1 MTTGETTNAA
11 ESEADKRL
19 PYWADGPCPA
29 WCDRDHPAWHK
40 HMSTGWMC
48 FVVLSTEDPVTVD
61 LGRNGG
67 KNYVPVPKELEL
79 YLEQHF
85 REIGP
90 RVVISQRPTGRPA
103 MKLLPE
109 EALHLGEGLIRLA
122 TMATDGTTL
131 VKCEPCEDHSL

>member
-1 MTTGETTNAA
+1 MSTGDPRHAA
-11 ESEADKRL
+11 EGEADERP

-29 WCDRDHPAWHK
+29 WCDRDHPGWRM

-61 LGRNGG
+61 LGRDGVSE
-67 KNYVPVPKELEL
+67 YVRVPKELEV

-85 REIGP
+85 REVGP

-122 TMATDGTTL
+122 TMATDDTKL
-131 VKCEPCEDHSL
+131 VKCEPCEHHPI